1 MQARSVSG
9 HGRRGLDRALAGSE
23 ISDAVDD
30 LAWRREF

>member
-1 MQARSVSG
+1 MAGEVSI
-9 HGRRGLDRALAGSE
+9 RALAGSE